1 MSTIALMQKVPK
13 RFQKG
18 LLLKELRSLLLKE
31 LEKSLTQAS
40 KGFFKYLKGLLLKEL
55 QKFFIQETKVSYSSN

>member
-1 MSTIALMQKVPK
+1 MYYYIYTMSTIALMQKVPK

-31 LEKSLTQAS
+31 
-40 KGFFKYLKGLLLKEL
+40 
-55 QKFFIQETKVSYSSN
+55 